1 MSGSD
6 DTNIR
11 VWKSDKST
19 SYKLTNTREKAE
31 INYRNKLINKFKY
44 NSEVKRILKNKNL
57 PKYIINNQNVRQIKK
72 ASNFRKL
79 RNVELNSS
87 NVNSLNLS
95 TVAHKFGISKILD
108 CNQET
113 SKFLP
118 SSVCSLIHF
127 LI

>member
-19 SYKLTNTREKAE
+19 SYKLTSTREKAE

-87 NVNSLNLS
+87 NVNSLMYKSEKEAQVLS
-95 TVAHKFGISKILD
+95 T
-108 CNQET
+108 
-113 SKFLP
+113 
-118 SSVCSLIHF
+118 SVVDKN
-127 LI
+127 